1 MSFETIKHYKKSK
14 ERNIVF
20 SIFSNGLVSDKD
32 EQMAEPAECKN
43 VYNLVYS
50 GGALKT
56 GLGFEELKIPAS
68 ASDNVMHKIR
78 IVASITSLHG
88 MWMNRFWSS
97 VNSRFAYQLVF
108 LDQTYQVWVVPI
120 FDAYDGQMWARQGNM
135 SNISAPPS
143 NTLNIC
149 TESEDSF
156 IFFTPEGMSWL
167 GTSSEGFFQNV
178 PQFISTAVHYGKFF
192 GIENTTHQP
201 LVYTSN
207 LNLKEWNSQNR
218 VNIEFVDDRGASIK
232 VVAFNDYVYIFRE
245 RGITRI
251 SIYSSK
257 DDFSYTHLYT
267 SSSRIFEKSICVCG
281 DKVLFMTREG
291 LFSFNGNSVKK
302 ICENYDKYFM
312 ALDNKNCDCACLDGK
327 YYFASKCNFGDGQQ
341 VGCESGTYTNNIMF
355 EVDVSTNEVNVVR
368 GVDIKMFTPI
378 DTPYLSGLAMV
389 FNNTNML
396 TIGKLCKNGK
406 NLEEN
411 TSKFW
416 ESFVSDLGF
425 QGKRKRVKEVILTTL
440 YPCQLTISSDEGEK
454 TISISGNQKE
464 QHIRTNIYGKN
475 FSFKF
480 STTEASCE
488 IRKPM
493 IVFDVEA

>member
-1 MSFETIKHYKKSK
+1 MSFRTIKHYKKSK

-32 EQMAEPAECKN
+32 EQMTNPAECKS
-43 VYNLVYS
+43 VYNLSLS

-56 GLGFEELKIPAS
+56 GLGFRELKIPAS
-68 ASDNVMHKIR
+68 ESDTVMHGL
-78 IVASITSLHG
+78 VFVNTITSLHG
-88 MWMNRFWSS
+88 MWLNRFWSRTRGKFS
-97 VNSRFAYQLVF
+97 FQLMF
-108 LDQTYQVWVVPI
+108 LDQLYRVWVVPI
-120 FDAYDGQMWARQGNM
+120 FDAYNGQMWSREGNM

-143 NTLNIC
+143 NVLNIC

-167 GTSSEGFFQNV
+167 DTSSEGFYQNV
-178 PQFISTAVHYGKFF
+178 PQFISSAVHYGKFF
-192 GIENTTHQP
+192 GIENSTHQP

-207 LNLKEWNSQNR
+207 LNLKEWSSENR

-281 DKVLFMTREG
+281 DKVLFMTRDG
-291 LFSFNGNSVKK
+291 LYAFNGNSVKK
-302 ICENYDKYFM
+302 ICENFDKYFL
-312 ALDNKNCDCACLDGK
+312 ALNNKNCESACLNGK
-327 YYFASKCNFGDGQQ
+327 YYFASKCNFGDGNQ
-341 VGCESGTYTNNIMF
+341 VGCESGTYTNNVVF
-355 EVDVSTNEVNVVR
+355 EVDVSTFDVNVIR
-368 GVDIKMFTPI
+368 GVDVKMFTPI
-378 DTPYLSGLAMV
+378 DTSYMSVLAVV
-389 FNNTNML
+389 FNNANAL
-396 TIGKLCKNGK
+396 TIGQLDHSGK
-406 NLEEN
+406 IL
-411 TSKFW
+411 TQSTAKSW

-425 QGKRKRVKEVILTTL
+425 QGKRKRVKEIVLTTL
-440 YPCQLTISSDEGEK
+440 YPCQLTIKSDEETKTLSILGGE
-454 TISISGNQKE
+454 NE
-464 QHIRTNIYGKN
+464 QHIPANLFGRN

-480 STTEASCE
+480 STTEANCE

-493 IVFDVEA
+493 IVFDVED